1 MREGWVKNSFRLTS
15 DETELERVTDK
26 VLGWVG
32 LRLLIMRVR
41 GELGYEEN
49 HCDCV

>member
-15 DETELERVTDK
+15 DETERVTDK

-41 GELGYEEN
+41 GELGYEERE
-49 HCDCV
+49 DCLS

>member
-15 DETELERVTDK
+15 DETERVTDK
-26 VLGWVG
+26 VGWGG

-41 GELGYEEN
+41 GELGYEEGE
-49 HCDCV
+49 DCLS